1 MSATQRSESGAA
13 MSTKPKPK
21 KNTAEYQRDKRLRQA
36 AKRETTKNSWF
47 QRVALSWPA
56 PRQGDGQSA

>member
-1 MSATQRSESGAA
+1 

-36 AKRETTKNSWF
+36 AKRETAKNSWF

-56 PRQGDGQSA
+56 PRQSDGQSA